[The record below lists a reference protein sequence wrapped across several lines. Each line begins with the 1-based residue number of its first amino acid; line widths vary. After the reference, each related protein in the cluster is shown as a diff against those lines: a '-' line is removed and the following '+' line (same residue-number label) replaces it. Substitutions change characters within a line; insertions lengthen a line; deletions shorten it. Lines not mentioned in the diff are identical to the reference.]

1 MIKGIFGVLSRAQA
15 ETIHSVNLKKYRV
28 TQRNFKYILP
38 TKIEYLLRLYT
49 SETFLLRN
57 LQFFDH
63 RVRRK
68 SFFIT
73 WKSTSER
80 ATKVIELFCER
91 FSSKTREKH
100 SNDANYLLVYSLNN
114 TGTQP
119 SLKCDKSLC
128 EFLR

>member
-15 ETIHSVNLKKYRV
+15 ETIHSVSLKKYRV

-73 WKSTSER
+73 
-80 ATKVIELFCER
+80 
-91 FSSKTREKH
+91 
-100 SNDANYLLVYSLNN
+100 
-114 TGTQP
+114 
-119 SLKCDKSLC
+119 
-128 EFLR
+128 